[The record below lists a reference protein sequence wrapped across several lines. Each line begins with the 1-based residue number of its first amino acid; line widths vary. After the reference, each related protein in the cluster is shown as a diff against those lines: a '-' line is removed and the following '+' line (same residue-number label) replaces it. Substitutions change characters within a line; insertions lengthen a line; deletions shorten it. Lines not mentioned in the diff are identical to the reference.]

1 MLSLCIAVL
10 WVSTEV
16 SEQLYICAGR
26 GPTGLQHTED
36 RNGVSSCQ
44 EGVLEESSNTRVW
57 DQVLWLLY
65 IWIFF
70 IGFIVD
76 FCCGTENISAEFGLL
91 CTPCVWC
98 REISIRLL
106 ISLKILS
113 DKT

>member
-16 SEQLYICAGR
+16 SEQSYICAGR

-44 EGVLEESSNTRVW
+44 EGVLEESSSTRVW
-57 DQVLWLLY
+57 DQVLWLLC

-76 FCCGTENISAEFGLL
+76 FCCGTERIFLQSLGCYALHVFGAGRS
-91 CTPCVWC
+91 P
-98 REISIRLL
+98 
-106 ISLKILS
+106 S
-113 DKT
+113 DCSFL